1 MTGLGIYRI
10 GAGFF
15 RNFPIEYIG
24 QGGNEAV
31 LELHMESFS
40 KVEEM
45 CHDHP
50 QQKQQEG
57 VGGVKGDQ

>member
-1 MTGLGIYRI
+1 MTSLGVDCI

-45 CHDHP
+45 RHDHP

-57 VGGVKGDQ
+57 VGGVQGYQ